1 MLSSMWRLAI
11 TTFIIWPTE
20 GAFFKAHNVTFN
32 VISGTKGVKEE
43 SEIKKNMSTKTAIAL
58 LEKNIDAEDELVDYV
73 KASLTAKTGLLQS
86 GKQGGLRANP
96 QGYAGLQAA
105 KDKLN
110 AMIHETAVKLDL
122 ELIRCSTYQRSQ
134 LAYIEKLKQDIST
147 FNAAASAAAAEMLRA
162 QAEISIYQE
171 KLPEAKY
178 DLLKLLKECRE
189 AKIELER
196 QLRIVK
202 ADIKVMEN
210 VMAMTDCKSTMM
222 LMLQCVDPNTGKHF
236 WKYDENLIQQMQS
249 LNHPESQRLVKDAF
263 YPTDAESEDGLPMLA
278 LVQRGIKQVPPP
290 TPLNATAPPS
300 KKKQRAKC
308 SIAGSP
314 MCPKLRERFMDI
326 ATGIEDKRKEL
337 EAALR
342 DLEKKCAEGKE
353 RLEAKIALYE
363 TLLKK
368 EETALAQ
375 ATAEKVNNEE
385 QSRLTQIELDKA
397 LKEYDAMMITC
408 NTNIENFR
416 TEKCGLEKI
425 RQELFKMKGDKIF
438 FQDCETTDWTAGECT
453 VTCGG
458 GTQQLTR
465 TISVYPIGGSVCPPL
480 AATQS
485 CNEDSCPVDC
495 VLEDWTPWS
504 GCSAA
509 CGGGVRSKSREV
521 KVTPEHGG
529 DPCGETS
536 KTETCNLQACDVP
549 CELSA
554 WTTWGSCSKKC
565 DGGTLKRV
573 KDIVTPAIGQ
583 GFCSHA
589 MSPERLQ
596 TKPCNSQ
603 PCINKTSVVMTC
615 VARLDVVLLL
625 DGSGSLGTAGWEATV
640 KAGASL
646 ARSMK
651 GDTQLGVVLFSGP
664 TSYRSLWMC
673 TGEIP
678 GTPDMVNDCGIQ
690 WVSHF
695 NNNTE
700 DTAKKIEALSFPAK
714 TTLTSLAISTAEMEL
729 SLGRA
734 DAASVVI
741 VITDGKPLS
750 ETSTSRAS
758 KSIRNKARLM
768 WVPVGRYVPKKD
780 MRKWASWP
788 WQENVVEVDSFGQLS
803 SPTVLNTVIADMCP
817 DIPTECGRPLP
828 TV

>member
-1 MLSSMWRLAI
+1 MWRIALI
-11 TTFIIWPTE
+11 TLLICPNAAKILQT
-20 GAFFKAHNVTFN
+20 HQVVFN
-32 VISGTKGVKEE
+32 VVAGTQGVKNE
-43 SEIKKNMSTKTAIAL
+43 SDIKKNLTTLHAIAL
-58 LEKNIDAEDELVDYV
+58 LEDMNDADDELVNFV
-73 KASLTAKTGLLQS
+73 KASLSPAATPGLIQSAK
-86 GKQGGLRANP
+86 KGGLRANP
-96 QGYAGLQAA
+96 QGYAGLQGA
-105 KDKLN
+105 KNKLN
-110 AMIHETAVKLDL
+110 EMIHETAVKLDL

-147 FNAAASAAAAEMLRA
+147 FNAAAAAAASEMLRA

-171 KLPEAKY
+171 KLPQAKY

-189 AKIELER
+189 AKLELER

-222 LMLQCVDPNTGKHF
+222 LMLQCVDPSTGKKF

-249 LNHPESQRLVKDAF
+249 LNHPESQQLVRDAF
-263 YPTDAESEDGLPMLA
+263 YPSDEESEEGLPMLA
-278 LVQRGIKQVPPP
+278 LLQQDKQIPPP
-290 TPLNATAPPS
+290 PPLNATAPPS

-385 QSRLTQIELDKA
+385 QSRLTQLELDKA

-425 RQELFKMKGDKIF
+425 RAELFKMKGDKIF
-438 FQDCETTDWTAGECT
+438 FTDCEVTDWTAGECS

-458 GTQQLTR
+458 GTQTLTR
-465 TISVYPIGGSVCPPL
+465 TISVYPVGGAVCPPL
-480 AATQS
+480 SATQS

-504 GCSAA
+504 GCSAN

-554 WTTWGSCSKKC
+554 WTAWGVCSKKC
-565 DGGTLKRV
+565 DGGILKRE
-573 KDIVTPAIGQ
+573 KLIVTPAIGQ
-583 GFCSHA
+583 GTCA
-589 MSPERLQ
+589 EDMSPERLQ
-596 TKPCNSQ
+596 TKDCNTQ
-603 PCINKTSVVMTC
+603 PCINKTSVVMSC
-615 VARLDVVLLL
+615 VAKLDVVLLL
-625 DGSGSLGTAGWEATV
+625 DGSGSLGSTGWAATV

-651 GDTQLGVVLFSGP
+651 GDMQLGVVLFSGP
-664 TSYRSLWMC
+664 TTYRALWMC

-678 GTPDMVNDCGIQ
+678 GSPNMKDDCGIE

-695 NNNTE
+695 SNDTE
-700 DTAKKIEALSFPAK
+700 KIAQQIEGLSFPAK
-714 TTLTSLAISTAEMEL
+714 TTLTSLAISTAETEL
-729 SLGRA
+729 SVGRQ
-734 DAASVVI
+734 DASSVVI

-750 ETSTSRAS
+750 EKSTTLAS
-758 KSIRNKARLM
+758 KSIRRKARLM

-788 WQENVVEVDSFGQLS
+788 WKQNLVEVDSFGALNT
-803 SPTVLNTVIADMCP
+803 PEVLNQVIADFCP
-817 DIPTECGRPLP
+817 DIPSEAMACP
-828 TV
+828 

>member
-1 MLSSMWRLAI
+1 
-11 TTFIIWPTE
+11 
-20 GAFFKAHNVTFN
+20 
-32 VISGTKGVKEE
+32 
-43 SEIKKNMSTKTAIAL
+43 
-58 LEKNIDAEDELVDYV
+58 
-73 KASLTAKTGLLQS
+73 
-86 GKQGGLRANP
+86 
-96 QGYAGLQAA
+96 
-105 KDKLN
+105 
-110 AMIHETAVKLDL
+110 
-122 ELIRCSTYQRSQ
+122 
-134 LAYIEKLKQDIST
+134 
-147 FNAAASAAAAEMLRA
+147 
-162 QAEISIYQE
+162 
-171 KLPEAKY
+171 
-178 DLLKLLKECRE
+178 
-189 AKIELER
+189 
-196 QLRIVK
+196 
-202 ADIKVMEN
+202 
-210 VMAMTDCKSTMM
+210 
-222 LMLQCVDPNTGKHF
+222 
-236 WKYDENLIQQMQS
+236 
-249 LNHPESQRLVKDAF
+249 
-263 YPTDAESEDGLPMLA
+263 
-278 LVQRGIKQVPPP
+278 
-290 TPLNATAPPS
+290 
-300 KKKQRAKC
+300 
-308 SIAGSP
+308 
-314 MCPKLRERFMDI
+314 MDI

-425 RQELFKMKGDKIF
+425 RAELFKMKGDKIF
-438 FQDCETTDWTAGECT
+438 FTDCEVTDWTAGECS

-458 GTQQLTR
+458 GTQTLTR
-465 TISVYPIGGSVCPPL
+465 TISVYPVGGAVCPPL
-480 AATQS
+480 SATQS

-504 GCSAA
+504 GCSAN

-554 WTTWGSCSKKC
+554 WTAWGVCSKKC
-565 DGGTLKRV
+565 DGGILKRE
-573 KDIVTPAIGQ
+573 KLIVTPAIGQ
-583 GFCSHA
+583 GTCA
-589 MSPERLQ
+589 EDMSPERLQ
-596 TKPCNSQ
+596 TKDCNTQ
-603 PCINKTSVVMTC
+603 PCINKTSVVMSC
-615 VARLDVVLLL
+615 VAKLDVVLLL
-625 DGSGSLGTAGWEATV
+625 DGSGSLGSTGWAATV

-651 GDTQLGVVLFSGP
+651 GDMQLGVVLFSGP
-664 TSYRSLWMC
+664 TTYRALWMC

-678 GTPDMVNDCGIQ
+678 GSPNMKDDCGIE

-695 NNNTE
+695 SNDTE
-700 DTAKKIEALSFPAK
+700 KIAQQIEGLSFPAK
-714 TTLTSLAISTAEMEL
+714 TTLTSLAISTAETEL
-729 SLGRA
+729 SVGRQ
-734 DAASVVI
+734 DASSVVI

-750 ETSTSRAS
+750 EKSTTLAS
-758 KSIRNKARLM
+758 KSIRRKARLM

-788 WQENVVEVDSFGQLS
+788 WKQNLVEVDSFGALNT
-803 SPTVLNTVIADMCP
+803 PVVLNQVIADFCP
-817 DIPTECGRPLP
+817 DIPSEAMASP
-828 TV
+828 

>member
-1 MLSSMWRLAI
+1 MWRIALI
-11 TTFIIWPTE
+11 TLLICPNAAKILQT
-20 GAFFKAHNVTFN
+20 HQVVFN
-32 VISGTKGVKEE
+32 VVAGTQGVKNE
-43 SEIKKNMSTKTAIAL
+43 SDIKKNLTTLHAIAL
-58 LEKNIDAEDELVDYV
+58 LEDMNDADDELVNFV
-73 KASLTAKTGLLQS
+73 KASLSPAATPGLIQSAK
-86 GKQGGLRANP
+86 KGGLRANP
-96 QGYAGLQAA
+96 QGYAGLQGA
-105 KDKLN
+105 KNKLN
-110 AMIHETAVKLDL
+110 EMIHETAVKLDL

-147 FNAAASAAAAEMLRA
+147 FNAAAAAAASEMLRA

-171 KLPEAKY
+171 KLPQAKY

-189 AKIELER
+189 AKLELER

-222 LMLQCVDPNTGKHF
+222 LMLQCVDPSTGKKF

-249 LNHPESQRLVKDAF
+249 LNHPESQQLVRDAF
-263 YPTDAESEDGLPMLA
+263 YPSDEESEEGLPMLA
-278 LVQRGIKQVPPP
+278 LLQQDKQIPPP
-290 TPLNATAPPS
+290 PPLNATAPPS

-385 QSRLTQIELDKA
+385 QSRLTQLELDKA

-416 TEKCGLEKI
+416 TEKCVLEKI
-425 RQELFKMKGDKIF
+425 RAELFKMKGDKIF
-438 FQDCETTDWTAGECT
+438 FTDCEVTDWTAGECS

-458 GTQQLTR
+458 GTQTLTR
-465 TISVYPIGGSVCPPL
+465 TISVYPVGGAVCPPL
-480 AATQS
+480 SATQS

-504 GCSAA
+504 GCSAN

-554 WTTWGSCSKKC
+554 WTAWGVCSKKC
-565 DGGTLKRV
+565 DGGILKRE
-573 KDIVTPAIGQ
+573 KLIVTPAIGQ
-583 GFCSHA
+583 GTCA
-589 MSPERLQ
+589 EDMSPERLQ
-596 TKPCNSQ
+596 TKDCNTQ
-603 PCINKTSVVMTC
+603 PCINKTSVVMSC
-615 VARLDVVLLL
+615 VAKLDVVLLL
-625 DGSGSLGTAGWEATV
+625 DGSGSLGSTGWAATV

-651 GDTQLGVVLFSGP
+651 GDMQLGVVLFSGP
-664 TSYRSLWMC
+664 TTYRALWMC

-678 GTPDMVNDCGIQ
+678 GSPNMKDDCGIE

-695 NNNTE
+695 SNDTE
-700 DTAKKIEALSFPAK
+700 KIAQQIEGLSFPAK
-714 TTLTSLAISTAEMEL
+714 TTLTSLAISTAETEL
-729 SLGRA
+729 SVGRQ
-734 DAASVVI
+734 DASSVVI

-750 ETSTSRAS
+750 EKSTTLAS
-758 KSIRNKARLM
+758 KSIRRKARLM

-788 WQENVVEVDSFGQLS
+788 WKQNLVEVDSFGALNT
-803 SPTVLNTVIADMCP
+803 PEVLNQVIADFCP
-817 DIPTECGRPLP
+817 DIPSEAMASP
-828 TV
+828 

>member
-1 MLSSMWRLAI
+1 
-11 TTFIIWPTE
+11 
-20 GAFFKAHNVTFN
+20 
-32 VISGTKGVKEE
+32 
-43 SEIKKNMSTKTAIAL
+43 
-58 LEKNIDAEDELVDYV
+58 
-73 KASLTAKTGLLQS
+73 
-86 GKQGGLRANP
+86 
-96 QGYAGLQAA
+96 
-105 KDKLN
+105 
-110 AMIHETAVKLDL
+110 
-122 ELIRCSTYQRSQ
+122 
-134 LAYIEKLKQDIST
+134 
-147 FNAAASAAAAEMLRA
+147 
-162 QAEISIYQE
+162 
-171 KLPEAKY
+171 
-178 DLLKLLKECRE
+178 
-189 AKIELER
+189 
-196 QLRIVK
+196 
-202 ADIKVMEN
+202 
-210 VMAMTDCKSTMM
+210 
-222 LMLQCVDPNTGKHF
+222 
-236 WKYDENLIQQMQS
+236 MQS

-263 YPTDAESEDGLPMLA
+263 YPTDAESEEGLPMLA
-278 LVQRGIKQVPPP
+278 LVQRGIKQIPLPPA
-290 TPLNATAPPS
+290 LNVTAPPS

-342 DLEKKCAEGKE
+342 DLEKKCAEGKA

-363 TLLKK
+363 TLLRK

-397 LKEYDAMMITC
+397 LREYDAMMITC

-425 RQELFKMKGDKIF
+425 RAELFKMKGDKIF

-465 TISVYPIGGSVCPPL
+465 TISVYPVGGSVCPPL
-480 AATQS
+480 SATQS

-504 GCSAA
+504 SCSAA

-521 KVTPEHGG
+521 TVTPEHGG

-549 CELSA
+549 CTLSA
-554 WTTWGSCSKKC
+554 WTTWGACSKKC
-565 DGGTLKRV
+565 DAGILTRV
-573 KDIVTPAIGQ
+573 KTVTTPAVGQ
-583 GFCSHA
+583 GFCADS
-589 MSPERLQ
+589 MSADRLQ
-596 TKPCNSQ
+596 TKPCNLQ
-603 PCINKTSVVMTC
+603 PCVNKTTVMMMC
-615 VARLDVVLLL
+615 VAKLDIILLL
-625 DGSGSLGTAGWEATV
+625 DGSGSLGSTGWEATK

-664 TSYRSLWMC
+664 TSYRALWMC

-678 GTPDMVNDCGIQ
+678 GTPDMVNDCGIE

-695 NNNTE
+695 SNQTE
-700 DTAKKIEALSFPAK
+700 DIATKIEGLSFPAK

-729 SLGRA
+729 SLGRQ
-734 DAASVVI
+734 DASSVVI

-750 ETSTSRAS
+750 ETSTTRAS
-758 KSIRNKARLM
+758 RSIKKKARLM
-768 WVPVGRYVPKKD
+768 FVPVGRYVPKKD

-788 WQENVVEVDSFGQLS
+788 SKENVVEVDTFGELS
-803 SPTVLNTVIADMCP
+803 TPVVLNTVIADMCP
-817 DIPTECGRPLP
+817 DIPSEAAVSALP
-828 TV
+828 

>member
-1 MLSSMWRLAI
+1 MWRIAL
-11 TTFIIWPTE
+11 TTLLICPNAAKILQT
-20 GAFFKAHNVTFN
+20 HQVVFN
-32 VISGTKGVKEE
+32 VVAGTQGVKNE
-43 SEIKKNMSTKTAIAL
+43 SDIKKNLTTLHAIAL
-58 LEKNIDAEDELVDYV
+58 LEDMNDADDELVNFV
-73 KASLTAKTGLLQS
+73 KASLSPAATPGLIQSAK
-86 GKQGGLRANP
+86 KGGLRANP
-96 QGYAGLQAA
+96 QGYAGLQGA
-105 KDKLN
+105 KNKLN
-110 AMIHETAVKLDL
+110 EMIHETAVKLDL

-147 FNAAASAAAAEMLRA
+147 FNAAAAAAASEMLRA

-171 KLPEAKY
+171 KLPQAKY

-189 AKIELER
+189 AKLELER

-222 LMLQCVDPNTGKHF
+222 LMLQCVDPSTGKKF

-249 LNHPESQRLVKDAF
+249 LNHPESQQLVRDAF
-263 YPTDAESEDGLPMLA
+263 YPSDEESEEGLPMLA
-278 LVQRGIKQVPPP
+278 LLQQDKQIPPP
-290 TPLNATAPPS
+290 PPLNATAPPS

-385 QSRLTQIELDKA
+385 QSRLTQLELDKA

-425 RQELFKMKGDKIF
+425 RAELFKMKGDKIF
-438 FQDCETTDWTAGECT
+438 FTDCEVTDWTAGECS

-458 GTQQLTR
+458 GTQTLTR
-465 TISVYPIGGSVCPPL
+465 TISVYPVGGAVCPPL
-480 AATQS
+480 SATQS

-504 GCSAA
+504 GCSAN

-554 WTTWGSCSKKC
+554 WTAWGVCSKKC
-565 DGGTLKRV
+565 DGGILKRE
-573 KDIVTPAIGQ
+573 KLIVTPAIGQ
-583 GFCSHA
+583 GTCA
-589 MSPERLQ
+589 EDMSPERLQ
-596 TKPCNSQ
+596 TKDCNTQ
-603 PCINKTSVVMTC
+603 PCINKTSVVMSC
-615 VARLDVVLLL
+615 VAKLDVVLLL
-625 DGSGSLGTAGWEATV
+625 DGSGSLGSTGWAATV

-651 GDTQLGVVLFSGP
+651 GDMQLGVVLFSGP
-664 TSYRSLWMC
+664 TTYRALWMC

-678 GTPDMVNDCGIQ
+678 GSPNMKDDCGIE

-695 NNNTE
+695 SNDTE
-700 DTAKKIEALSFPAK
+700 KIAQQIEGLSFPAK
-714 TTLTSLAISTAEMEL
+714 TTLTSLAISTAETEL
-729 SLGRA
+729 SVGRQ
-734 DAASVVI
+734 DASSVVI

-750 ETSTSRAS
+750 EKSTTLAS
-758 KSIRNKARLM
+758 KSIRRKARLM

-788 WQENVVEVDSFGQLS
+788 WKQNLVEVDSFGALNT
-803 SPTVLNTVIADMCP
+803 PEVLNQVIADFCP
-817 DIPTECGRPLP
+817 DIPSEAMASP
-828 TV
+828 

>member
-1 MLSSMWRLAI
+1 MWRIALI
-11 TTFIIWPTE
+11 TLLICPNAAKILQT
-20 GAFFKAHNVTFN
+20 HQVVFN
-32 VISGTKGVKEE
+32 VVAGTQGVKNE
-43 SEIKKNMSTKTAIAL
+43 SDIKKNLTTLHAIAL
-58 LEKNIDAEDELVDYV
+58 LEDMNDADDELVNFV
-73 KASLTAKTGLLQS
+73 KASLSPAATPGLIQSAK
-86 GKQGGLRANP
+86 KGGLRANP
-96 QGYAGLQAA
+96 QGYAGLQGA
-105 KDKLN
+105 KNKLN
-110 AMIHETAVKLDL
+110 EMIHETAVKLDL

-147 FNAAASAAAAEMLRA
+147 FNAAAAAAASEMLRA

-171 KLPEAKY
+171 KLPQAKY

-189 AKIELER
+189 AKLELER

-222 LMLQCVDPNTGKHF
+222 LMLQCVDPSTGKKF

-249 LNHPESQRLVKDAF
+249 LNHPESQQLVRDAF
-263 YPTDAESEDGLPMLA
+263 YPSDEESEEGLPMLA
-278 LVQRGIKQVPPP
+278 LLQQDKQIPPP
-290 TPLNATAPPS
+290 PPLNATAPPS

-425 RQELFKMKGDKIF
+425 RAELFKMKGDKIF
-438 FQDCETTDWTAGECT
+438 FTDCEVTDWTAGECS

-458 GTQQLTR
+458 GTQTLTR
-465 TISVYPIGGSVCPPL
+465 TISVYPVGGAVCPPL
-480 AATQS
+480 SATQS

-504 GCSAA
+504 GCSAN

-554 WTTWGSCSKKC
+554 WTAWGVCSKKC
-565 DGGTLKRV
+565 DGGILKRE
-573 KDIVTPAIGQ
+573 KLIVTPAIGQ
-583 GFCSHA
+583 GTCA
-589 MSPERLQ
+589 EDMSPERLQ
-596 TKPCNSQ
+596 TKDCNTQ
-603 PCINKTSVVMTC
+603 PCINKTSVVMSC
-615 VARLDVVLLL
+615 VAKLDVVLLL
-625 DGSGSLGTAGWEATV
+625 DGSGSLGSTGWAATV

-651 GDTQLGVVLFSGP
+651 GDMQLGVVLFSGP
-664 TSYRSLWMC
+664 TTYRALWMC

-678 GTPDMVNDCGIQ
+678 GSPNMKDDCGIE

-695 NNNTE
+695 SNDTE
-700 DTAKKIEALSFPAK
+700 KIAQQIEGLSFPAK
-714 TTLTSLAISTAEMEL
+714 TTLTSLAISTAETEL
-729 SLGRA
+729 SVGRQ
-734 DAASVVI
+734 DASSVVI

-750 ETSTSRAS
+750 EKSTTLAS
-758 KSIRNKARLM
+758 KSIRRKARLM

-788 WQENVVEVDSFGQLS
+788 WKQNLVEVDSFGALNT
-803 SPTVLNTVIADMCP
+803 PEVLNQVIADFCP
-817 DIPTECGRPLP
+817 DIPSEAMASP
-828 TV
+828 

>member
-1 MLSSMWRLAI
+1 MWRIAL
-11 TTFIIWPTE
+11 TTLLICPNAAKILQT
-20 GAFFKAHNVTFN
+20 HQVVFN
-32 VISGTKGVKEE
+32 VVAGTQGVKNE
-43 SEIKKNMSTKTAIAL
+43 SDIKKNLTTLHAIAL
-58 LEKNIDAEDELVDYV
+58 LEDMNDADDELVNFV
-73 KASLTAKTGLLQS
+73 KASLSPAATPGLIQSAK
-86 GKQGGLRANP
+86 KGGLRANP
-96 QGYAGLQAA
+96 QGYAGLQGA
-105 KDKLN
+105 KNKLN
-110 AMIHETAVKLDL
+110 EMIHETAVKLDL

-147 FNAAASAAAAEMLRA
+147 FNAAAAAAASEMLRA

-171 KLPEAKY
+171 KLPQAKY

-189 AKIELER
+189 AKLELER

-222 LMLQCVDPNTGKHF
+222 LMLQCVDPSTGKKF

-249 LNHPESQRLVKDAF
+249 LNHPESQQLVRDAF
-263 YPTDAESEDGLPMLA
+263 YPSDEESEEGLPMLA
-278 LVQRGIKQVPPP
+278 LLQQDKQIPPP
-290 TPLNATAPPS
+290 PPLNATAPPS

-385 QSRLTQIELDKA
+385 QSRLTQLELDKA

-425 RQELFKMKGDKIF
+425 RAELFKMKGDKIF
-438 FQDCETTDWTAGECT
+438 FTDCEVTDWTAGECS

-458 GTQQLTR
+458 GTQTLTR
-465 TISVYPIGGSVCPPL
+465 TISVYPVGGAVCPPL
-480 AATQS
+480 SATQS

-504 GCSAA
+504 GCSAN

-554 WTTWGSCSKKC
+554 WTAWGVCSKKC
-565 DGGTLKRV
+565 DGGILKRE
-573 KDIVTPAIGQ
+573 KLIVTPAIGQ
-583 GFCSHA
+583 GTCA
-589 MSPERLQ
+589 EDMSPERLQ
-596 TKPCNSQ
+596 TKDCNTQ
-603 PCINKTSVVMTC
+603 PCINKTSVVMSC
-615 VARLDVVLLL
+615 VAKLDVVLLL
-625 DGSGSLGTAGWEATV
+625 DGSGSLGSTGWAATV

-651 GDTQLGVVLFSGP
+651 GDMQLGVVLFSGP
-664 TSYRSLWMC
+664 TTYRALWMC

-678 GTPDMVNDCGIQ
+678 GSPNMKDDCGIE

-695 NNNTE
+695 SNDTE
-700 DTAKKIEALSFPAK
+700 KIAQQIEGLSFPAK
-714 TTLTSLAISTAEMEL
+714 TTLTSLAISTAETEL
-729 SLGRA
+729 SVGRQ
-734 DAASVVI
+734 DASSVVI

-750 ETSTSRAS
+750 EKSTTLAS
-758 KSIRNKARLM
+758 KSIRRKARLM

-788 WQENVVEVDSFGQLS
+788 WKQNLVEVDSFGALNT
-803 SPTVLNTVIADMCP
+803 PEVLNQVIADFCP
-817 DIPTECGRPLP
+817 DIPSEVMASP
-828 TV
+828 